1 MAVLVTGGAG
11 YIGSHTCVQLLASD
25 YQVVVLDDLSN
36 SKYEAIARVEELSG
50 KKIKFYQGN
59 INDNDVLAKVFSDN
73 SIDSVIHFAGSK
85 AVGESVLKPWH
96 YYHNNVSG
104 TLVLLEMMREAGV
117 KKFVFSSSATV
128 YGKTETMPLVETMPT
143 SAYSPYGQTKLMIE
157 QILKDMAMID
167 KDMKISILR
176 YFNPIGAHP
185 SGKIGEDPNNIP
197 NNLMPFITQVACGKL
212 PILKV
217 FGNDYNTKD
226 GTGVRDYL
234 HVMDLADG
242 HLAALKYLDRQENNL
257 EVFNLGTGIGYSV
270 LEVIDTFEKVNN
282 LTINYVITDKRDGDV
297 DVCYADVEKAKKEL
311 NWSTKLS
318 LEDMCRDSYNWQ
330 KNNPQGY

>member
-11 YIGSHTCVQLLASD
+11 YIGSHTCVQLLNEGYD
-25 YQVVVLDDLSN
+25 VVVIDNLSN
-36 SKYEAIARVEELSG
+36 SKFEAINRVEKLTN
-50 KKIKFYQGN
+50 KKISFYQGN
-59 INDNDVLAKVFSDN
+59 IQDRDCLSKICREN
-73 SIDSVIHFAGSK
+73 SIDSVIHFSGFK
-85 AVGESVLKPWH
+85 AVGESVMKPWE
-96 YYHNNVSG
+96 YYYNNVSS
-104 TLVLLEMMREAGV
+104 TLILLEMMKAIGIE
-117 KKFVFSSSATV
+117 KLVFSSSATV
-128 YGKTETMPLVETMPT
+128 YGKTTTMPLVETMET

-157 QILKDMAMID
+157 QILKDMALID
-167 KDMKISILR
+167 KNFKVSILR

-185 SGKIGEDPNNIP
+185 SGLIGEDPNDIP

-212 PILKV
+212 PILQV
-217 FGNDYNTKD
+217 FGNNYKTKD